1 MTRST
6 AQVMEWRDA
15 IQVARLEAYCTGY
28 YEARELHRRHTRT
41 CGDYDDGYEAGLRFL
56 AAASATHSET
66 PLATSPR

>member
-28 YEARELHRRHTRT
+28 YEARGLHRRHTRT
-41 CGDYDDGYEAGLRFL
+41 SKDYDEGYEAGMRHL
-56 AAASATHSET
+56 AAAAD
-66 PLATSPR
+66 SPSLSLTQPR